1 MLCNS
6 MIQQK
11 KVTDSGLQFFLM
23 VIIFLIRSTFIYI
36 KLLSE
41 ECPLS
46 QFKRNEL
53 YGNSFQK
60 LVCH

>member
-1 MLCNS
+1 MIMLCNS

-36 KLLSE
+36 NYSLRNV
-41 ECPLS
+41 PYHN
-46 QFKRNEL
+46 FKEMNYMEIHFK
-53 YGNSFQK
+53 S
-60 LVCH
+60 

>member
-46 QFKRNEL
+46 QF
-53 YGNSFQK
+53 
-60 LVCH
+60 